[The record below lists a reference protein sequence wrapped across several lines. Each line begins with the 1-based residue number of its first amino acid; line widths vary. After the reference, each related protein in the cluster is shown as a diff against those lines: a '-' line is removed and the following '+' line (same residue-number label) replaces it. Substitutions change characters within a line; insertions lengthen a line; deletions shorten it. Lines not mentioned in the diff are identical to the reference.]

1 MPPAIV
7 SVFKACDTRIGA
19 VVKIGAADEE
29 VICLLLVT
37 VEEETVLVLVLVMEE
52 TALPI
57 VLVEELVP
65 TKSAALV
72 LNRSLTCDV

>member
-37 VEEETVLVLVLVMEE
+37 VEEETVLVMEE